1 MDAQQFLAEFGHIAS
16 APGGTLRLREMIL
29 AMAINGDLVQ
39 SKVTESPLVLLNA
52 AKEELSEYKQKYKYR
67 RIGHREETPAE
78 NRISDQ
84 AGKLPPHWL
93 PVRLGQIGV
102 LIRGVSYN
110 KSVVLSAPKD
120 GYIGLLR
127 GNNIGIEINFDALVY
142 VPSDLVTEEQLLRA
156 SDMLIAMSSGSKD
169 LVGKAAQLSRDSHF
183 AFGAFCGVFRCMP
196 SLNAKFIR
204 VLMQSPIYRTHV
216 AEQGKGIGINNLT
229 KAHIEDFC
237 FFLPPE
243 EEQARIVAKVD
254 ELMALCDKLEAQ
266 QQEREELRKR
276 CCTEIIK
283 SLALSSN
290 THELR
295 KAWNSTQVFLSY
307 PFKNKEEI
315 ASLRTAIMKLATRG
329 ILTSQYTHERGLD
342 FINELAELRTKKST
356 NRSRKF
362 NEDPVEEREIPHLIP
377 ENWVWARL
385 GAVAEI
391 SSGST
396 PLKSRDDYHLSGTI
410 PWITSTLTGRLYIDS
425 ADFFITEKAVK
436 ECNLSIYPAGT
447 LIMAMYGQGKTRGQ
461 VTELRIKATTNQACA
476 AIVLLDKSE
485 TFRRYVRIVLEERY
499 HDIREFA
506 DGGPQPN
513 LNGIKVKATVIPIPP
528 KEEQERI
535 VAMVSA
541 LTSLCDDLESK
552 LHKSTNLAKN
562 LATAAISSITGIRT
576 EEEEELKSPKNELIS
591 KLRLGNNPDIK
602 EQAPLAA
609 ILARHHDEMPASDL
623 WQRYGGDIDVFYA
636 QLKLEVGKGWIE
648 EPAIAEMR
656 ETETLR

>member
-16 APGGTLRLREMIL
+16 APGGVKCLREVIL
-29 AMAINGDLVQ
+29 SLAVRGELIEQRSRAVNNGAELLVAAAQHIANSESNKKGLSRTRSLARTESVPYALRKSWVWSSLGAIASYITDGSHNPPKNAGSGYPMLSSQNVINGAVDFSNVSRFLNQEDFDLEDRRTQ
-39 SKVTESPLVLLNA
+39 IESNDVLLTIVGTIGRA
-52 AKEELSEYKQKYKYR
+52 AVVQASSPKFALQRSVAVIR
-67 RIGHREETPAE
+67 TPL
-78 NRISDQ
+78 NPQ
-84 AGKLPPHWL
+84 
-93 PVRLGQIGV
+93 
-102 LIRGVSYN
+102 Y
-110 KSVVLSAPKD
+110 
-120 GYIGLLR
+120 
-127 GNNIGIEINFDALVY
+127 LVY
-142 VPSDLVTEEQLLRA
+142 VLHGPFSQTYFQENAKGTAQKGIYLGKLAELPIPFPCLEEQ
-156 SDMLIAMSSGSKD
+156 
-169 LVGKAAQLSRDSHF
+169 
-183 AFGAFCGVFRCMP
+183 
-196 SLNAKFIR
+196 N
-204 VLMQSPIYRTHV
+204 
-216 AEQGKGIGINNLT
+216 E
-229 KAHIEDFC
+229 
-237 FFLPPE
+237 
-243 EEQARIVAKVD
+243 IVAKVD

-266 QQEREELRKR
+266 QQECSELRKK

-295 KAWNSTQVFLSY
+295 KAWNSTQIFLSY
-307 PFKNKEEI
+307 PFIKKEEI
-315 ASLRTAIMKLATRG
+315 TSLRTAIMKLATRG
-329 ILTSQYTHERGLD
+329 ILTSQHPHERGLD

-356 NRSRKF
+356 NRSRRF

-461 VTELRIKATTNQACA
+461 VTELRITATTNQACA

-513 LNGIKVKATVIPIPP
+513 LNGIKVKATVIPMPP

-535 VAMVSA
+535 VAMVTA

-552 LHKSTNLAKN
+552 LHKSTKLAKN
-562 LATAAISSITGIRT
+562 LATAAISSITGIRI
-576 EEEEELKSPKNELIS
+576 EEEEALKTPKTELIS
-591 KLRLGNNPDIK
+591 KLRLVNNPDIK

-623 WQRYGGDIDVFYA
+623 WQRYGGDIDAFYA

-656 ETETLR
+656 ETEAG